1 MQSDTLSHSSVLVI
15 DDDPDLQELV
25 VMLLKRAGI
34 PTASVGTATE
44 GIQMLDT
51 GAFDLLILDLMLPD
65 MEGLELLKL
74 LRQNTRYDSLSI
86 LILSARADSEAIGSA
101 MKLGADGYL
110 TKPYVSLSL
119 TQRVVS
125 LLAYKRGRTVRFET
139 G

>member
-1 MQSDTLSHSSVLVI
+1 MQSESFSHSSVLVI

-34 PTASVGTATE
+34 PTASAGTATE

-51 GAFDLLILDLMLPD
+51 GVYELLILDLMLPD
-65 MEGLELLKL
+65 MDGLDLLKV
-74 LRQNTRYDSLSI
+74 LRQNTRYDGLSI
-86 LILSARADSEAIGSA
+86 LILSSRADSEAIGNA

-119 TQRVVS
+119 TQRVSS
-125 LLAYKRGRTVRFET
+125 LLAYKRGRTERFQAR
-139 G
+139 

>member
-1 MQSDTLSHSSVLVI
+1 MQSETFSHCSILVI

-34 PTASVGTATE
+34 PTSSIGTATE

-51 GAFDLLILDLMLPD
+51 GVFDLLILDLMLPD
-65 MEGLELLKL
+65 MDGLDLLKM
-74 LRQNTRYDSLSI
+74 LRQNTRFDGLSI
-86 LILSARADSEAIGSA
+86 LILSARADSEAIGTA

-119 TQRVVS
+119 TQRVTS
-125 LLAYKRGRTVRFET
+125 LLAYKRGRTVRFQA